1 MHGAIQAVTRRRES
15 ESAEVELRLL
25 SGFELRADGAVLTLP
40 MSSQRLL
47 AFLALH
53 HKPLHRLHVAGRL
66 WIDASEERANA
77 NPRTAVW
84 RVRQFGGALIHPT
97 MSHLRLVDDV
107 AVDVHDAEARAH
119 RLIDEARPCDD
130 QDLSDEGLSAD
141 LLPDWY
147 DDWLLLEQERF
158 RQLRL
163 HA

>member
-15 ESAEVELRLL
+15 ESGEVELTLL
-25 SGFELRADGAVLTLP
+25 SGFELRTDGAVVTLP

-66 WIDASEERANA
+66 LIDA
-77 NPRTAVW
+77 
-84 RVRQFGGALIHPT
+84 
-97 MSHLRLVDDV
+97 
-107 AVDVHDAEARAH
+107 
-119 RLIDEARPCDD
+119 ARPCDD

-158 RQLRL
+158 RQLRM
-163 HA
+163 HALEALC